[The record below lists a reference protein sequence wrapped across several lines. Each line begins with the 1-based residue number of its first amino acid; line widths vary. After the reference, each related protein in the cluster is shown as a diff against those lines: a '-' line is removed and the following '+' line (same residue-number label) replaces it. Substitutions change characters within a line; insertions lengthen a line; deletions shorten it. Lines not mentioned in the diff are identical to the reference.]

1 MHKLRKFLTVILLI
15 AVLVLSFCGCGTQ
28 PPQPARK
35 STPAAQP
42 VSPPAFDA
50 AELTK
55 QATWEA
61 YVKVLDEIRIGSF
74 PIDAETAKNRM
85 QGKEKDYYIID
96 LRSAEDYAKQHVK
109 NAVNLGI
116 VKLAENIGKLPADKT
131 LLLYCYTGQSSALAM
146 APLKVYGY
154 KAIFIN
160 GGFSSIEQAG
170 FTLDNQN
177 IAFAPAD
184 GKAPDDPRAAA
195 VLTGVRANLLAIA
208 RQHSVKTL
216 VISQSDTKELVEGSP
231 SKFVFVDL
239 RPKEDYDRSHI
250 KGSIS
255 APLAELRSKVPALP
269 RDKRLILC
277 CKSGQLAAM
286 TTAPLTAEGFKIV
299 SLCAGFSQVEEKNFP
314 MEKK

>member
-1 MHKLRKFLTVILLI
+1 MKLKVFLSMILLI
-15 AVLVLSFCGCGTQ
+15 TVLIFLCGGCGTQ
-28 PPQPARK
+28 PTQPVQK
-35 STPAAQP
+35 STPAPQP
-42 VSPPAFDA
+42 ISAPAFDA
-50 AELTK
+50 TELTK

-61 YVKVLDEIRIGSF
+61 YGKVLDEIRIGSF
-74 PIDAETAKNRM
+74 PIDAVTAKNRM
-85 QGKEKDYYIID
+85 QGKENDYYIID

-131 LLLYCYTGQSSALAM
+131 LLLYCYAGQSSALAM

-160 GGFSSIEQAG
+160 GGFPSIEQAG
-170 FTLDNQN
+170 FTLDTRSV
-177 IAFAPAD
+177 AFAPTD

-195 VLTGVRANLLAIA
+195 VLTGVKANLVAIA
-208 RQHSVKTL
+208 KQHSVKTL
-216 VISQSDTKELVEGSP
+216 VISQPDTKELVEGSP
-231 SKFVFVDL
+231 SKYVFVDL
-239 RPKEDYDRSHI
+239 RPKEDYDRGHI

-255 APLAELRSKVPALP
+255 APLVELRSKVLALP
-269 RDKRLILC
+269 KDKRLILC

-299 SLCAGFSQVEEKNFP
+299 SLCAGFSQVEENNFP